1 MSETTFHLG
10 FRNSWKQLD
19 MSIGCWNNHLSV
31 GHVFGQFWWQWD
43 HFCENLKF
51 RKSGLRLSSTERSVK
66 IRQIISTVCLFYKN
80 GRDGKWQAPR
90 DWVVHI
96 YQVVHIYPNNTTI
109 HHPHCT
115 VCTASDVYRVG
126 FTTTIEYISH
136 IWQFCKVYIQL
147 AYLGSCRETLKVRL

>member
-90 DWVVHI
+90 DCQLFDTNCIKIWLCTLQYLDLKAICYI
-96 YQVVHIYPNNTTI
+96 YVFFSSSINLAI
-109 HHPHCT
+109 
-115 VCTASDVYRVG
+115 
-126 FTTTIEYISH
+126 
-136 IWQFCKVYIQL
+136 IQL
-147 AYLGSCRETLKVRL
+147 IELNIYSFEHYLSSFVLSYLSLTKEK